1 MHVGLVVLVKRMSV
15 LINFLLQNTKLVSV
29 LGKNLPKFCWSCLT
43 GLTQVANSDDMRLE
57 IQIGA
62 KKMSGRF
69 KHVDGDSNS
78 PPLLKVMIVFTHV
91 RNTGS
96 GEPLV

>member
-29 LGKNLPKFCWSCLT
+29 LGKNLPKFCWSCMT

-62 KKMSGRF
+62 KKCDRLNMLMVFQLATAIESHDGFYPCEKYRF
-69 KHVDGDSNS
+69 
-78 PPLLKVMIVFTHV
+78 
-91 RNTGS
+91 R
-96 GEPLV
+96 

>member
-29 LGKNLPKFCWSCLT
+29 LGKNLPKFGWSCLT
-43 GLTQVANSDDMRLE
+43 GLTQVANSDDMRLD

-62 KKMSGRF
+62 KKCGRV
-69 KHVDGDSNS
+69 KHVDRDSNS

-96 GEPLV
+96 GELLV

>member
-1 MHVGLVVLVKRMSV
+1 
-15 LINFLLQNTKLVSV
+15 
-29 LGKNLPKFCWSCLT
+29 
-43 GLTQVANSDDMRLE
+43 MRLD

-62 KKMSGRF
+62 KKCGRV

-96 GEPLV
+96 GELLV